1 MNRVFRDEYTD
12 FTFNG
17 VKSSQMKVWITNNK
31 DLQFRLTPEFS
42 DTFLTPSFGNT
53 QILNNTN
60 ITKSTFS
67 LKCIAI
73 DVTMQ
78 DWRAIQG
85 WLSPTAVGRL
95 SFDFNVGTYYN
106 AKIDKSISGT
116 SFIKSGD
123 RNLSDRYIIEFTVGF
138 TTVGDYAALGE
149 VNVGI
154 LGKDFTT
161 NQDDGLEYKIESVSN
176 NRYFMP
182 SIKKLNNSE
191 ITEKTLIKINN
202 RTLRFEHSG
211 TLLVDIID
219 FSVKTSED
227 TYSPVYRVQGITKKV
242 DEKQENLIQVSK
254 FQYKNG
260 TQVTNNQTTYKVNG
274 EDALDL
280 NFFGEEL
287 FLFVIG
293 GNVSWT
299 EPSVNQYAVCNVGS
313 YDMHPSLL
321 LNAQDFSIKKNNEEF
336 YNYSMKIP
344 VVASIDGQNG
354 FVLSQGQPIENVSY
368 KMKQNETI
376 YEHVLVDSWKNNG
389 ALEIRSGK
397 PQIFKAN
404 FIEEEEIHYYQPNK
418 PLDESDSFHLYIGES
433 VQITSD
439 SYTLVFISK
448 DGESV
453 SSSNYFNEGIFYAK
467 DVGDYVVRVQFSNWF
482 NDAVEYNVIVKT
494 ATDSDWTII
503 KNIGHTYTFIS
514 PEPLQYDHRSRTAVH
529 IFQNVLGMQPYNTST
544 YPLFV
549 SEGSENTYNI
559 QFINSHFT
567 PECRVECVKEKNY
580 YKYSILIPGTES
592 YNLTEGLT
600 YYVSICDYDI
610 LDIQISGASQDSFI
624 YLQTRDA
631 F

>member
-1 MNRVFRDEYTD
+1 MNRIFRDEYTD

-17 VKSSQMKVWITNNK
+17 VRSSQMKVWITNNK

-42 DTFLTPSFGNT
+42 DTFLAPSFSNT

-116 SFIKSGD
+116 AFIKGGD

-138 TTVGDYAALGE
+138 TTVGDYTALGE
-149 VNVGI
+149 VNVGV
-154 LGKDFTT
+154 LGKDFNT
-161 NQDDGLEYKIESVSN
+161 EYKIESVSN

-182 SIKKLNNSE
+182 SIKKLNNGA
-191 ITEKTLIKINN
+191 ITAKTLVKINN
-202 RTLRFEHSG
+202 RTLSFKYSD

-219 FSVKTSED
+219 FSVKTSEN
-227 TYSPVYRVQGITKKV
+227 TYSPVYRVQGITEKV
-242 DEKQENLIQVSK
+242 DEKEETLIQVSK
-254 FQYKNG
+254 IQYENG
-260 TQVTNNQTTYKVNG
+260 TQVANNQTKYKADS

-287 FLFVIG
+287 FLFVIS

-299 EPSVNQYAVCNVGS
+299 DSSVNQYAVCNVGS

-321 LNAQDFSIKKNNEEF
+321 LNAQDFSIKKNNEEI

-344 VVASIDGQNG
+344 VVVSVDGQNG

-376 YEHVLVDSWKNNG
+376 YEYVLVDNWKNNG
-389 ALEIRSGK
+389 TLEIESGK
-397 PQIFKAN
+397 PQIFKGRYN
-404 FIEEEEIHYYQPNK
+404 KSEIIKYYYSKKPQNEEGHFN
-418 PLDESDSFHLYIGES
+418 LYVGERVKLVDNCERLNILKDNEK
-433 VQITSD
+433 VQDT
-439 SYTLVFISK
+439 
-448 DGESV
+448 
-453 SSSNYFNEGIFYAK
+453 SNYFEQDSFIAFEPGEYIVQISTSSWTSWYAY
-467 DVGDYVVRVQFSNWF
+467 DF
-482 NDAVEYNVIVKT
+482 ECTITVKT
-494 ATDSDWTII
+494 RDDKDWLDDQD
-503 KNIGHTYTFIS
+503 IGHIYTFFS
-514 PEPLQYDHRSRTAVH
+514 PEPLQYDHRNRTAVH
-529 IFQNVLGMQPYNTST
+529 IFQNVSGTQPYNTST
-544 YPLFV
+544 YPLFI
-549 SEGSENTYNI
+549 SEGNENTYNI
-559 QFINSHFT
+559 QFINSHFAT
-567 PECRVECVKEKNY
+567 ECRIECVKENDY
-580 YKYSILIPGTES
+580 YKYSILVPGADS

-600 YYVSICDYDI
+600 YYISICDYDV
-610 LDIQISGASQDSFI
+610 LDIQVSGSSQDSFI